1 MAAAE
6 VAEVAAWPTTTT
18 TGAPVE
24 ASAAAAAAGAQTAV
38 GFGAL

>member
-24 ASAAAAAAGAQTAV
+24 ALAAAAAGAQTAV